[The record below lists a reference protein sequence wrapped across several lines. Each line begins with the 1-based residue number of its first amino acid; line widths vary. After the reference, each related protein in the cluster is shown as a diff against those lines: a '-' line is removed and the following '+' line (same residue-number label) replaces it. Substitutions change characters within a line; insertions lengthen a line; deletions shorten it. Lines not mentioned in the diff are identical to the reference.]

1 MCFTWVISLLGG
13 ANGSSFTLNSYEN
26 NIYFHY
32 KPFTIWMLQQRV
44 NFPFAIYSEMTQKC
58 IVFARPSTSLP
69 IVREIIHVKKVKTV
83 YI

>member
-1 MCFTWVISLLGG
+1 
-13 ANGSSFTLNSYEN
+13 
-26 NIYFHY
+26 
-32 KPFTIWMLQQRV
+32 MLQQRV